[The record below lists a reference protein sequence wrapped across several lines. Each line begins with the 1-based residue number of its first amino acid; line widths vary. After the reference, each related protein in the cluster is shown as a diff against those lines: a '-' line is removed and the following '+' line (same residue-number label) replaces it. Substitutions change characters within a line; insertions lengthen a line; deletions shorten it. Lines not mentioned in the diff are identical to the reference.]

1 MVSELERL
9 RREAEEQVRTAG
21 SSRELSEL
29 ETRYLGRKGAL
40 TLLLRSL
47 GSLPPDERPT
57 VGRLVNEAKQAVQE
71 LIERRRTE
79 IAGIELDAR
88 LKAERVDVTLPGRLF
103 RVGRYHPINAT
114 IDEVRRVMVGLGFEF
129 VESPDVELYRYN
141 FEALNY
147 PPDHP
152 AMDEQMSFYISDG
165 VLLRTQT
172 TSAQG
177 RVIPNRKPP
186 FRIAVVGRCYR
197 YETVDATH
205 NHTFYQVDGFMVDR
219 HVSMAH
225 LKGTLDAFNKA
236 IFGPN
241 VRTRFRPDY
250 FPFVEPGAE
259 IAISCVFC
267 GGKGCRICKETG
279 WLEQGGSGLIH
290 PNVLRWCGL
299 DPDEWSGYAFGLGIE
314 RMPMLQYNVDDIR
327 LFYDNNLRFLD
338 QF

>member
-1 MVSELERL
+1 
-9 RREAEEQVRTAG
+9 
-21 SSRELSEL
+21 
-29 ETRYLGRKGAL
+29 
-40 TLLLRSL
+40 
-47 GSLPPDERPT
+47 
-57 VGRLVNEAKQAVQE
+57 
-71 LIERRRTE
+71 
-79 IAGIELDAR
+79 
-88 LKAERVDVTLPGRLF
+88 
-103 RVGRYHPINAT
+103 
-114 IDEVRRVMVGLGFEF
+114 
-129 VESPDVELYRYN
+129 
-141 FEALNY
+141 
-147 PPDHP
+147 
-152 AMDEQMSFYISDG
+152 AMDEQMSFYIADG

-267 GGKGCRICKETG
+267 DGNGCRICKETG

-299 DPDEWSGYAFGLGIE
+299 DPEQWSGYAFGLGIE
-314 RMPMLQYNVDDIR
+314 RMPMLKYNIDDIR
-327 LFYDNNLRFLD
+327 LFYDNNLRFLE

>member
-9 RREAEEQVRTAG
+9 RREAEDQVRTAS
-21 SSRELSEL
+21 SSRELSDL

-71 LIERRRTE
+71 LIERRRAE
-79 IAGIELDAR
+79 IASIELDAR

-114 IDEVRRVMVGLGFEF
+114 IDEIRRVMVGLGFEF

-267 GGKGCRICKETG
+267 EGKGCRICKETG

-299 DPDEWSGYAFGLGIE
+299 DPEEWSGYAFGLGIE
-314 RMPMLQYNVDDIR
+314 RMPMLKYNVDDIR

>member
-1 MVSELERL
+1 MSLDPESV
-9 RREAEEQVRTAG
+9 RREAEERILAA
-21 SSRELSEL
+21 SSVQEL
-29 ETRYLGRKGAL
+29 EEVETHFLGRKGVV
-40 TLLLRSL
+40 TQLLRSL
-47 GSLPPDERPT
+47 GSLPPNQRPAF
-57 VGRLVNEAKQAVQE
+57 GRQVNEAKQALQE
-71 LIERRRTE
+71 LVEKRRAELAR
-79 IAGIELDAR
+79 IELEAR
-88 LKAERVDVTLPGRLF
+88 LQEERVDVTLPGRTF
-103 RVGRYHPINAT
+103 RTGRYHPINAT
-114 IDEVRRVMVGLGFEF
+114 IDEIRRVMVGLGFEF
-129 VESPDVELYRYN
+129 VEMPDVEHYRFN

-152 AMDEQMSFYISDG
+152 AMDEQMSFYIDDG

-177 RVIPNRKPP
+177 RVMPHRQPP

-219 HVSMAH
+219 VVTMAH

-267 GGKGCRICKETG
+267 DGLGCRICKETG
-279 WLEQGGSGLIH
+279 WLEQGGCGLIH
-290 PNVLRWCGL
+290 PNVLRWCGI
-299 DPDEWSGYAFGLGIE
+299 DPDAWSGYAFGLGIE
-314 RMPMLQYNVDDIR
+314 RMPMLKYSIDDIR
-327 LFYDNNLRFLD
+327 LFYDNDVRFLR